1 MCELTEVKRQRMH
14 QLFIEIVN
22 NIRTGRAIDFDLD
35 LLAKRKTN
43 IEKVKTDTT
52 FLYVENAVKD
62 TCKSTNL
69 AKIPFPLFEIM
80 AIDKF
85 PAHIPPHIIK
95 SFQACTQSKK
105 GGLALN
111 LIIKKDA
118 RIMLTSNIDIA
129 DRLGNV
135 QLGTVIDFQCPEGTF
150 TKICVKFDDF
160 NAGMIKR
167 D

>member
-1 MCELTEVKRQRMH
+1 MH
-14 QLFIEIVN
+14 ELFIEIVN
-22 NIRTGRAIDFDLD
+22 NIRTGKAIDFELD

-43 IEKVKTDTT
+43 IEKEKTDTT
-52 FLYVENAVKD
+52 FLYVENAAKD
-62 TCKSTNL
+62 TYKSTNL
-69 AKIPFPLFEIM
+69 AKIPFLLLEIR
-80 AIDKF
+80 ATDKL
-85 PAHIPPHIIK
+85 PVHIPPDIIK
-95 SFQACTQSKK
+95 SFQACTQSKT
-105 GGLALN
+105 GGFALN